1 MRFPSSASATALAGF
16 VSESSRRRATWRN
29 SSNAAS
35 CAGRSVLSPVA
46 VGRLGAAATFAVGT
60 CKASA
65 IVVGE
70 GGAGAGRDS
79 GIVVGEVG
87 DTTDAESA
95 GVIVV
100 K

>member
-1 MRFPSSASATALAGF
+1 M
-16 VSESSRRRATWRN
+16 
-29 SSNAAS
+29 
-35 CAGRSVLSPVA
+35 SPVA

-95 GVIVV
+95 GGSGVIVV
-100 K
+100 KVRSAGDGERATV